1 MHHKR
6 AVQILCVTIALD
18 AAFGLLYSSAE
29 RIPVLHGLY
38 CALGTATTVGCD
50 ISPDNAFGYALMVA
64 MMLTVVP
71 LFAAVFSFF
80 TSGLT
85 SDHVEKVTVK
95 QTEHFTRVTQDQTAE
110 LKGHVDVATT
120 GQTAELKDHISR

>member
-1 MHHKR
+1 MKDNWHHKR
-6 AVQILCVTIALD
+6 AVQILALTVSLD
-18 AAFGLLYSSAE
+18 AIFGVLYSFAE
-29 RIPVLHGLY
+29 RIPALHGMY

-50 ISPDNAFGYALMVA
+50 IPPDNGFGYVLEVA

-85 SDHVEKVTVK
+85 SDHVEKLTDA
-95 QTEHFTRVTQDQTAE
+95 QTQQIKD
-110 LKGHVDVATT
+110 HVDTKAP
-120 GQTAELKDHISR
+120 G